1 MQIDHVTVGAADLEA
16 GSRFLKSKLNV
27 DIPAGG
33 KHPRMSTHNR
43 VMRTGEGVFLELI
56 AIDPEAPPAPRPRWF
71 SLDEPAQTAR
81 LAKSP
86 RPIAWVV
93 RTDDLAGVQA
103 RSPVDLGPAVAMTR
117 GDLSWKLT
125 IPDNGVQPV
134 SGLIPAFIEWDGEPH
149 PSVNMAFPG
158 PTLRAVTLRHPK
170 PGEIEEI
177 LQTLGIA
184 HLAKVEPAP
193 EASLAFTFE
202 LPDGKTTTIE

>member
-117 GDLSWKLT
+117 GELSWKLT

-134 SGLIPAFIEWDGEPH
+134 SGLSLLSSNGTGSLI
-149 PSVNMAFPG
+149 
-158 PTLRAVTLRHPK
+158 LRQHGLSRAHAQSRHLAAPEA
-170 PGEIEEI
+170 GEIEEI
-177 LQTLGIA
+177 LHKLGIA

-202 LPDGKTTTIE
+202 LPDGKVTTIE